1 MLFSLVAVGENINV
15 NIASSEKKKNNNNKQ
30 TKEKE
35 KNQPRVQKCCESV
48 FSFPDILLNN

>member
-1 MLFSLVAVGENINV
+1 MAAGENINV
-15 NIASSEKKKNNNNKQ
+15 NIASSEKEKQ
-30 TKEKE
+30 KEKKKK

>member
-1 MLFSLVAVGENINV
+1 MLFSLVAAGENINV
-15 NIASSEKKKNNNNKQ
+15 NIASSEKKNKK
-30 TKEKE
+30 TKKKKKK

>member
-1 MLFSLVAVGENINV
+1 MLFSLVAEGENINVNV
-15 NIASSEKKKNNNNKQ
+15 NIASSEKKKK
-30 TKEKE
+30 KE

>member
-1 MLFSLVAVGENINV
+1 MLFSLVAEGENTNV
-15 NIASSEKKKNNNNKQ
+15 NIASSEKNKNKKQK
-30 TKEKE
+30 KKKKK

>member
-1 MLFSLVAVGENINV
+1 MLFSLVAEGENINVNV
-15 NIASSEKKKNNNNKQ
+15 NIASSEKKKKKKK
-30 TKEKE
+30 TKE

>member
-1 MLFSLVAVGENINV
+1 MLFSLVAEGENINVNV
-15 NIASSEKKKNNNNKQ
+15 NIASSEKQKK
-30 TKEKE
+30 TKKKTKE

>member
-1 MLFSLVAVGENINV
+1 MLLGENINV
-15 NIASSEKKKNNNNKQ
+15 NIASSEKEKQ
-30 TKEKE
+30 KEKKKK